1 MKQCSALGHT
11 QQKKMQRSGDYIAVL
26 NTIRG
31 RIQTLNTQLD
41 TYKEKPTE
49 SFLTAGVAHTDKAMI
64 EQCQKK
70 TSSMQFVAS
79 VNEFSF
85 HWETMTRDQ
94 HIKYVHDYVEAEYS
108 NMQVNALEA
117 IKVFLVA
124 ELIQK
129 KCGYKH
135 VSWNGYFIER
145 LPELIVQ
152 YDDDTG
158 ACAVKFKPTV
168 ASVGKADKNAR
179 STDFSFGVMRAK
191 LQREKKDFFA

>member
-1 MKQCSALGHT
+1 MQLVKNQ
-11 QQKKMQRSGDYIAVL
+11 MQRSGDYIAVL

-70 TSSMQFVAS
+70 TATMQFVAS

-94 HIKYVHDYVEAEYS
+94 HIKYINDYVEAEYS
-108 NMQVNALEA
+108 NMEVDAVEA

-124 ELIQK
+124 EVIQK

-135 VSWNGYFIER
+135 VSWNGYFIEH
-145 LPELIVQ
+145 LPELSVQ
-152 YDDDTG
+152 CDDDTG
-158 ACAVKFKPTV
+158 ACVVKFKPVV
-168 ASVGKADKNAR
+168 ASAEKAVRNAR
-179 STDFSFGVMRAK
+179 PTDFSFGVMRAK